1 MNKHYK
7 DIIWLALLWAIFA
20 GDLISI
26 AFYSHNRTFVKDEF
40 EHIHTAWKILQG
52 QEIYI
57 DFFEHHHPFFN
68 YLIALVVY
76 TFGSTIKSILISRYV
91 ILFMTACILVL
102 TYILSRRVFKSAE
115 IGVLSVILTSTVP
128 TFYIS
133 STEIR
138 PDVLQTLTGLLS
150 IYFLF
155 VYYDKK
161 SLRALIAS
169 SAFLALSFL
178 VLQKSVVLIISI
190 GAFLLYDLYK
200 KRLRFNLV
208 ALYAVVFLICVLP
221 YYIYL
226 LSNGS
231 FGQYFVTNWLVNNHM
246 PQQVGKLKILLM
258 TFRESTITFVLY
270 FIGVITLIR
279 SGCDRRFAVLTLCLL
294 ILPVV
299 MFKNL
304 WRQYYM
310 PAIPLVGIIASYAL
324 YSTFNTKWSRFIV
337 LAGAIYVP
345 MWFIHSD
352 GFFNM
357 DNKGQSNQLK
367 KIEYVLSITDEDDK
381 VYDGDAQF
389 NVFRDDADY
398 FWFCMVCL
406 TAYKKVTGYEYN
418 IYDLIATQKPKV
430 ISTYG
435 ISSFNDIRI
444 KNKYRVSDK
453 YPDLLIRKD

>member
-1 MNKHYK
+1 MNKNYK
-7 DIIWLALLWAIFA
+7 DIIWLSLLWTIFA
-20 GDLISI
+20 GALISV
-26 AFYSHNRTFVKDEF
+26 AFYLYNRTFVKDEF

-52 QEIYI
+52 QEFYI

-68 YLIALVVY
+68 YLIALVLY
-76 TFGSTIKSILISRYV
+76 TFGSTVKSILISRYV
-91 ILFMTACILVL
+91 ILFMTVCILAV
-102 TYILSRRVFKSAE
+102 TYLLSRLVFKNAE
-115 IGVLSVILTSTVP
+115 IGVVSVILTSTVP

-161 SLRALIAS
+161 SFGALIAS

-178 VLQKSVVLIISI
+178 VLQKSIVLIISI

-200 KRLRFNLV
+200 KRLRLNIA
-208 ALYAVVFLICVLP
+208 ALYAAVFLICVLP

-231 FGQYFVTNWLVNNHM
+231 FGQYFVTNWLMNYHM
-246 PQQVGKLKILLM
+246 PQQFGKLKILLM

-270 FIGVITLIR
+270 FIGALTLII
-279 SGCDRRFAVLTLCLL
+279 SGRDRRFAILSLCLL
-294 ILPVV
+294 ILPMV

-324 YSTFNTKWSRFIV
+324 YSFFNTRWSRFIV
-337 LAGAIYVP
+337 LMGAIYLP
-345 MWFIHSD
+345 IWFIQD
-352 GFFNM
+352 NGFFDMN
-357 DNKGQSNQLK
+357 NKGQSNQLQ

-389 NVFRDDADY
+389 NVFRDDVDY
-398 FWFCMVCL
+398 FWFCRVCRI
-406 TAYKKVTGYEYN
+406 AYQKVTDYEYN
-418 IYDLIATQKPKV
+418 IYGSISAQKPKV
-430 ISTYG
+430 ISTNH
-435 ISSFNDIRI
+435 IPSFNDIRI
-444 KNKYRVSDK
+444 KYDYKVSEK

>member
-91 ILFMTACILVL
+91 ILFMTACILVV

-115 IGVLSVILTSTVP
+115 IGVLSVVLTSTVP

-161 SLRALIAS
+161 SLRALIVS

-200 KRLRFNLV
+200 KRLRLNLV

-246 PQQVGKLKILLM
+246 PQQVEKLKILLM

-418 IYDLIATQKPKV
+418 IYESISAQKPKV

-435 ISSFNDIRI
+435 IPSFNDVRI
-444 KNKYRVSDK
+444 KDDYRISEK